1 MGQVFFMWWILK
13 MDQNDEIRL
22 SCAPHWTHEDF
33 DALKS
38 ENPTFQPIQNL
49 IPWRDHWMQ
58 ALYYAPKPIYANAG
72 ETLLLKCAHDEFSLW
87 FDLSSSSDEQPDTED
102 KWSERPLCSCGF
114 HLAYS
119 RTRIGQMNHS
129 QRLKKFQKILDHA
142 IDPNSTVLFVSDG
155 SLLGI
160 TIAALKVKHVYYIDA
175 NKYSRRVLEKYI
187 EFNQFSNITL
197 LESIDDNRIEWS
209 TVTHIVGE
217 PNFCTAI
224 LPWDNFYF
232 AEVVRE
238 VKPKC
243 NDNVQILPQTATIRA
258 VPVEFLD
265 LHKIFAPFGVC
276 ESFDLRIFDRVI
288 EVRTIQTS
296 SDQFAI
302 DESMNNERNLFTA
315 IVRVCRRYCRGSAS
329 VGVSE
334 QSAWSTKNRIQYRFS

>member
-1 MGQVFFMWWILK
+1 MNQFPVSQFREIIGPTKAFEFDWSGNNVIVKDDFHNVTVQASHSGMGQVFFMWWILK
-13 MDQNDEIRL
+13 MDQDDEIRL

-33 DALKS
+33 DGLKS
-38 ENPTFQPIQNL
+38 GNPAFQPIQNV

-72 ETLLLKCAHDEFSLW
+72 EILQLKCSRDEFSLW
-87 FDLSSSSDEQPDTED
+87 FDLNTKGEDQTATDE
-102 KWSERPLCSCGF
+102 KRSERPLCTCGF

-129 QRLKKFQKILDHA
+129 PRLKKFQKILDHS
-142 IDPNSTVLFVSDG
+142 IDANASVLFVSEG

-187 EFNQFSNITL
+187 EFNQLSNVTL
-197 LESIDDNRIEWS
+197 LESIEDNRIEWS
-209 TVTHIVGE
+209 NITHIVGE
-217 PNFCTAI
+217 PNFCTSI

-238 VKPKC
+238 VKSKC
-243 NDNVQILPQTATIRA
+243 NDNVQILPQSATIRA

-288 EVRTIQTS
+288 EV
-296 SDQFAI
+296 
-302 DESMNNERNLFTA
+302 
-315 IVRVCRRYCRGSAS
+315 
-329 VGVSE
+329 
-334 QSAWSTKNRIQYRFS
+334 